1 MAALPAHPD
10 LDQLRRQA
18 KDLLRAAKSGDAAA
32 AAQISAVS
40 DQPTLSAAQLVLAR
54 SYGFSSWPKLKAEV
68 AARTASLDQ
77 LAAEFCVA
85 SIRDWRGRAARML
98 AQTPELARHSFAT
111 ALVLGGVARVRAEIE
126 RDPAAVTRP
135 DPATGW
141 TPLHIVCASRWH
153 GFDPGRAPGLVA
165 TARLL
170 LDAGADPN
178 RAGPGGRSAL
188 GCATAAA
195 SGGVGNAAV
204 IQLLL
209 ERGAQAGDD
218 DLYLAVFSSDD
229 HRCLRLL
236 LRDPAAVAAARK
248 ALSAPVDT
256 KDAEAVRLMLDAG
269 VDPRRYADGDGRPG
283 SAVYAAV
290 QTGCPAELIGLLI
303 SHGADPG
310 LPGPDGH
317 TPLWLATIRGRTDLI
332 ELLGGD
338 GTAGGVTG
346 TARLAGACMAGDRA
360 TAIGMTAAD
369 PGLISRLEQGELASL
384 VHAAETGNGPAVS
397 LMLDLGFPI
406 GVRREDGATAL
417 HAAAYTGSTEVV
429 RLLLD
434 RGADPEALDGQ
445 WESPALEWALVG
457 SGERPKT
464 SPHSDWV
471 ATVRV
476 LIEAGASTQDISL
489 APDEPKPPSAEVAEL
504 LRSYGVGTS

>member
-32 AAQISAVS
+32 ATQISAVAERL
-40 DQPTLSAAQLVLAR
+40 TLSAAQLVVAR
-54 SYGFSSWPKLKAEV
+54 WYGFASWPKLKAEV
-68 AARTASLDQ
+68 AARAASLDQ

-98 AQTPELARHSFAT
+98 AQTPELAGHSLAT
-111 ALVLGGVARVRAEIE
+111 ALVLGDVTRVRAAIE
-126 RDPAAVTRP
+126 RDAEAATRP

-195 SGGVGNAAV
+195 SGGTGNAAL
-204 IQLLL
+204 IRLLL

-218 DLYLAVFSSDD
+218 DLYLATFSDDD

-236 LRDPAAVAAARK
+236 LRAPAAVAAARK
-248 ALSAPVDT
+248 ALSAPVNT
-256 KDAEAVRLMLDAG
+256 KDVEAVRLMLDAG
-269 VDPRRYADGDGRPG
+269 VDPRRYADDDGRPG
-283 SAVYAAV
+283 SAVHAAV
-290 QTGCPAELIGLLI
+290 QANCPAELIALLI

-310 LPGPDGH
+310 QPGPDGH

-338 GTAGGVTG
+338 GTAGGVAD
-346 TARLAGACMAGDRA
+346 TARLVGACMAADRA
-360 TAIGMTAAD
+360 AAIGMTTAD
-369 PGLISRLEQGELASL
+369 PGLTSRLEQGELASL
-384 VHAAETGNGPAVS
+384 VHAAETGNEPAVS

-406 GVRREDGATAL
+406 GVRRDDGATAL
-417 HAAAYTGSTEVV
+417 HAAAYTGSAGVV
-429 RLLLD
+429 RLLLN
-434 RGADPEALDGQ
+434 RGADLEAPDGQ

-457 SGERPKT
+457 SGEKLKT

-476 LIEAGASTQDISL
+476 LIEAGASTQGISL
-489 APDEPKPPSAEVAEL
+489 APDEPKAPSADVAEL
-504 LRSYGVGTS
+504 LRAYGAS